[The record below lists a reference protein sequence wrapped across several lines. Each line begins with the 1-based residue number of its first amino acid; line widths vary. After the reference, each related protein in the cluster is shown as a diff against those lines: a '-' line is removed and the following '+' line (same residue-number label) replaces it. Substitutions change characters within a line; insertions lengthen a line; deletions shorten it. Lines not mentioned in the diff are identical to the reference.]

1 MKLRL
6 IIRIAIIVSIVLLC
20 TGFGVYSFFRLNAVE
35 NQKDFNLYTLVPQ
48 SAMAVLETDRMAEL
62 VDDINGLSCSKDNH
76 FLYASELFVYLKNY
90 LHTLLE
96 DTPHGFSKQMNKML
110 ISFHEPDNPM
120 NQVLYCSLGAGD
132 YELVESFIR
141 KYCSS
146 SFPSKFFDY
155 KGEEISIYPM
165 PDGRFLAAYF
175 TPDFLAI
182 SFQKR
187 LIEQVIDA
195 RISKNSLI
203 ELPSF
208 KLMHAG
214 KNANVQ
220 ATVYV
225 RIKSVDMG
233 KNTDG
238 IRSQIYLGSW
248 AEFDLKLNEDAIYC
262 SASVTDRTQRILS

>member
-1 MKLRL
+1 M
-6 IIRIAIIVSIVLLC
+6 IVSIVLLC
-20 TGFGVYSFFRLNAVE
+20 TGFGVYSFFRLNEVE
-35 NQKDFNLYTLVPQ
+35 SQKDFNLYTLVPQ
-48 SAMAVLETDRMAEL
+48 SAIAVLETDRMAEL
-62 VDDINGLSCSKDNH
+62 VDDINQLSCSKDNH

-96 DTPHGFSKQMNKML
+96 DTPHGLSKQMNKML
-110 ISFHEPDNPM
+110 ISFHEPDTPL
-120 NQVLYCSLGAGD
+120 NQVLYCSLGSGD

-155 KGEEISIYPM
+155 RGEEISIYPM
-165 PDGRFLAAYF
+165 PDGRFLSAYSSS
-175 TPDFLAI
+175 DFLAI

-187 LIEQVIDA
+187 LIEQVIEA
-195 RISKNSLI
+195 RLSKKSLI
-203 ELPSF
+203 DMSSF

-214 KNANVQ
+214 KNANVE

-225 RIKSVDMG
+225 RIKSVEMG

-238 IRSQIYLGSW
+238 IRSQTYLGSW
-248 AEFDLKLNEDAIYC
+248 AEFDL
-262 SASVTDRTQRILS
+262 S